1 MIFYFRDRKTFRL
14 KGLGESMDY
23 RLVLGSI
30 YGDYTRIIMPEVKGI
45 VSGDFV
51 LNDSGFLAIIDSVDK
66 EAGAMQLN
74 VKDISNLFARKI
86 VFNGTQSSSS
96 VEAYIQGL
104 ITTNYISLAD
114 TMFRLPFLTIT
125 TGSTTAEVSQPDTEG
140 GFYTIKSYLS
150 KVRRLYG
157 IQVEYNI
164 QVNTL
169 TGTLKQVQNKKQ
181 LFLDNSNYH
190 IEEEAY
196 SNNTLSKITAF
207 NSDTQT
213 ATDYYLLDDGSVTT
227 NMNAPGRVDG
237 IWDAIT
243 VGDNEIELE
252 RVKDKLKEN
261 TFSHKIT
268 FLSSEKDARYNFY
281 DYVKVSLRGNIY
293 ESYIAKHIVNSD
305 GTTEYQLGELRNTF
319 TSKYYYQNNMEE
331 HQ

>member
-30 YGDYTRIIMPEVKGI
+30 YGDYTRITMPEVKGI

-51 LNDSGFLAIIDSVDK
+51 LNDDGFLAIIDSVDK
-66 EAGAMQLN
+66 EAGAMQIN
-74 VKDISNLFARKI
+74 AKDISNLFSRKI
-86 VFNGTQSSSS
+86 VYDGSQSSTS
-96 VEAYIQGL
+96 VESYIKQK
-104 ITTNYISLAD
+104 IDANYITLAD
-114 TMFRLPFLTIT
+114 TMFRLPFLTVT
-125 TGSTTAEVSQPDTEG
+125 TGSTTAEISQPDTEG

-157 IQVEYNI
+157 IHMEWSI
-164 QVNTL
+164 SVNTL
-169 TGTLKQVQNKKQ
+169 TGNLKQSDTRKQ
-181 LFLDNSNYH
+181 LFLDNSNHH
-190 IEEEAY
+190 IVEEAY
-196 SNNTLSKITAF
+196 SGITVSKITAL
-207 NSDTQT
+207 NSGTQT
-213 ATDYYLLDDGSVTT
+213 ATDYYLLEDGTVTT

-237 IWDAIT
+237 LWDAIT

-268 FLSSEKDARYNFY
+268 FLASEKDARYNFY
-281 DYVKVSLRGNIY
+281 DYVKVNLRGNIY